1 MGCELLLGGEEESE
15 TNEEM
20 IEIVNDYFSKFSQAK
35 REPKSTFMQGIQ
47 CFSILF
53 RFLFEL
59 DEPLINVSD
68 ATNIFLYI
76 RLFLSSC

>member
-1 MGCELLLGGEEESE
+1 MGCELLLGNEEESE

-35 REPKSTFMQGIQ
+35 RELKSTFMQGIQ

-68 ATNIFLYI
+68 RCYKYIFIY
-76 RLFLSSC
+76 

>member
-1 MGCELLLGGEEESE
+1 
-15 TNEEM
+15 
-20 IEIVNDYFSKFSQAK
+20 
-35 REPKSTFMQGIQ
+35 MQGIQ

-76 RLFLSSC
+76 RLLLSSSLELKIELLRDIKRK